1 MATSSW
7 NAGIIRPVAVAPTGP
22 FKDGAAPGVWTM
34 DQVAFWQKQGLW
46 PITGNSKYFFAYS
59 TQTGFTIRGTGSD
72 SAGALYPAGLTT
84 SSGSGSSDA
93 YIMRTTAQGASVW
106 QKILGGSS
114 GDSFSTVL
122 VAPSGNIYAVGGTTS
137 QGAGSSD
144 VLITKYD
151 NTGTIVWQR
160 AYGTS
165 TEQTLTSAV
174 LDSSES
180 IYCTISAFNPLY
192 TLKVNSSGVF
202 QWFYTFGNPGS
213 GSSYGFLNSTTVDS
227 SGNFYAA
234 GFWVP
239 PGTGGVGYGVFIK
252 QATGGGVSFAKSIS
266 AAYPN
271 SVNCGGIGLD
281 TSGNIF
287 TAGYQSVASGTN
299 NLTIWKF
306 NSSGTNQWNRY
317 VNTTRNLNGGYC
329 AVDSSGN
336 VYAAGYM
343 ETSGGSGYYLTYI
356 IKLDTS
362 GNTLWQRSIS
372 TGSNKGTELNSMSV
386 SATGELVVTGTSTSN
401 GTWVTK
407 LPLDGSGT
415 GTYGAF
421 TYAVESL
428 SVTTY
433 GSFTYGNSAIPS
445 STSTPTTTTT
455 TLTPGTVNYT
465 YTVVA
470 V

>member
-22 FKDGAAPGVWTM
+22 FKDGAAPGVWTV
-34 DQVAFWQKQGLW
+34 DQAAFWKQQGLW
-46 PITGNSKYFFAYS
+46 PTTGNSKYFFAFS
-59 TQTGFTIRGTGSD
+59 TQTGFTILGAGSD
-72 SAGALYPAGLTT
+72 STGAVYPAGQTT
-84 SSGSGSSDA
+84 SSGAGSSDA

-106 QKILGGSS
+106 QKILGGAS
-114 GDSFSTVL
+114 GESFVTVL
-122 VAPSGNIYAVGGTTS
+122 VAPSGSIYAVGGTST

-151 NTGTIVWQR
+151 STGTIVWQR
-160 AYGTS
+160 AFGTS
-165 TEQTLTSAV
+165 TEQSVTSAV

-202 QWFYTFGNPGS
+202 QWFYTLGSPGS
-213 GSSYGFLNSTTVDS
+213 GSSYGVPAATAVDS
-227 SGNFYAA
+227 SGNFYSA

-239 PGTGGVGYGVFIK
+239 PGTGGVGYGYFIK
-252 QATGGGVSFAKSIS
+252 QATGGSISFAKSIS
-266 AAYPN
+266 AAYPE
-271 SVNCGGIGLD
+271 STNCYGIAID

-287 TAGYQSVASGTN
+287 TGGYQSVASGTN

-317 VNTTRNLNGGYC
+317 VSTSRNLNGGNC

-336 VYAAGYM
+336 VYAAGKM

-356 IKLDTS
+356 IKLDTN

-372 TGSNKGTELNSMSV
+372 TGSNKSTELSSMSI
-386 SATGELVVTGTSTSN
+386 STSGELIVTGSSTSN
-401 GTWVTK
+401 GAWVTK

-428 SVTTY
+428 TVTSF
-433 GSFTYGNSAIPS
+433 GSFTYGNSAISS

-455 TLTPGTVNYT
+455 TLTPNTVNYT
-465 YTVVA
+465 YTVVS